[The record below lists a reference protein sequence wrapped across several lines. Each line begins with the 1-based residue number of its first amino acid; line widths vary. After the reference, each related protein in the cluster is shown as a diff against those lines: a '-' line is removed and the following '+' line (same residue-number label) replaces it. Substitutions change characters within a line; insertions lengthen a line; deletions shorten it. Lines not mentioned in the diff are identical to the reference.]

1 MRADVV
7 DIVQINN
14 HNVRQLMR
22 NEEATALDQA
32 DGSCEASRRTGGLIG
47 ARADTDEFNR
57 RTTLEDDDAAT
68 LNTIQAVEDTVRAA
82 DDVIAAAE
90 KVLGITGYA
99 VSPVAVEPRARQ
111 ATMAPDI
118 GAGETSISAVKP
130 SRPADE
136 SQPVDSSEL
145 EGQIREFIRGDVAS
159 ARKPQ
164 AEGDSE
170 IGAGSINA
178 LLQRVAGSTFNEI
191 DRLID
196 ELQGLRDLL
205 QSEGQRVSERSSS
218 MRS

>member
-1 MRADVV
+1 LRADVV

-22 NEEATALDQA
+22 NEEEATALDQG
-32 DGSCEASRRTGGLIG
+32 DGSCEASGRTGGLIG

-57 RTTLEDDDAAT
+57 WSTLEDDDVAT

-90 KVLGITGYA
+90 KVLGITGHA
-99 VSPVAVEPRARQ
+99 VSPVVVEPPARQ

-136 SQPVDSSEL
+136 SQPW
-145 EGQIREFIRGDVAS
+145 I
-159 ARKPQ
+159 
-164 AEGDSE
+164 
-170 IGAGSINA
+170 
-178 LLQRVAGSTFNEI
+178 
-191 DRLID
+191 
-196 ELQGLRDLL
+196 LRN
-205 QSEGQRVSERSSS
+205 
-218 MRS
+218 